1 MSREQL
7 IVGGVVV
14 LAGLSFAVYKQ
25 AQKDESLGHPVEAA
39 VEQPTVAAP
48 DDVDKISIT
57 NGDKPTIV
65 LQKVAGAAGAAAGDA
80 GADGGAGDARW
91 ELTAPVKAE
100 ASAQAVKDL
109 VANLTALKVDSKLH
123 LKLDDD
129 VRKDK
134 QLDPAHAVHVVAY
147 KGADKKIDESFGK
160 SGSAG
165 QLMIASAQ
173 PDAVWAVKGYSQ
185 YLYTKEP
192 KDFRDKEI
200 LKFDEA
206 SVAQVTIHGPS
217 GELSFTKGDRWAGTA
232 DHKPIPRFDEEKVK
246 DMLRAYRSLNADDFG
261 DGKSPADTGLDK
273 PEATVT
279 VQLKDGAGSFEL
291 AIGKTSTGTSHWA
304 KRADRDQV
312 YQITSYAADWA
323 TVGESK
329 FQSAADA
336 GAPKPGTAKK

>member
-25 AQKDESLGHPVEAA
+25 AQKDESIGHPVEVA

-48 DDVDKISIT
+48 EDVDKISLT
-57 NGDKPTIV
+57 NGDKPEIV
-65 LQKVAGAAGAAAGDA
+65 LQKVAGPAGAPAGDA
-80 GADGGAGDARW
+80 GATDGKW

-100 ASAQAVKDL
+100 ANAQAVKDL
-109 VANLTALKVDSKLH
+109 LANLKELKVDSKLR

-134 QLDPAHAVHVVAY
+134 QLDAAHAVHVVAY

-165 QLMIASAQ
+165 QLMVASGQ
-173 PDAVWAVKGYSQ
+173 PDAVWAVKGYSA

-192 KDFRDKEI
+192 KDFRNKEI

-206 SVAQVTIHGPS
+206 NVAQVTIHGDH
-217 GELSFTKGDRWAGTA
+217 GELSFTKGDKWAGTA
-232 DHKPIPRFDEEKVK
+232 DHKPIARFDEEKVK
-246 DMLRAYRSLNADDFG
+246 DMLRAYRGLNADDFG
-261 DGKSPADTGLDK
+261 DDKSGADTGLDK

-279 VQLKDGAGSFEL
+279 VQLKDGAGSYEL
-291 AIGKTSTGTSHWA
+291 AIGKPAAGTNRWA

-312 YQITSYAADWA
+312 YQITSFAADWA
-323 TVGESK
+323 TTGESK

-336 GAPKPGTAKK
+336 GAPKPGPAKK